1 MKKNCKVEY
10 KVVPNNSLETTRNF
24 LIANKVINSFNAIL
38 DLNNFR
44 LAVSE
49 LTENARKLGYFPN
62 RIIKEEQNGRKA
74 VFDIPSFKKIDG
86 IKAQQEK
93 IANRQP
99 TLFQLPENQVN
110 YVLKSANAL
119 QSDKVRNPKN
129 NLQGFY
135 NDLQKQGVPNQQIDL
150 IKSLN
155 PEGKTKE
162 ELLTELLA
170 NYSYTVEINT
180 AKDKSPIQKGGY
192 WDRNEN
198 YIEGYDELVKDFDG
212 RSIDDESR
220 NFWFTDN
227 FNHHFTRD
235 GEKYFK
241 NGKEIRKSLWLAEKK
256 SIDKHLKAEIDYLQN
271 PTPSQIYSNLTVPG
285 GTAYTEN
292 EISTPLITPSIKG
305 HAQFSTD
312 NGLMW
317 SRTDER
323 VQYQENETD
332 KLLKIMEN
340 SGILE
345 IKCS

>member
-10 KVVPNNSLETTRNF
+10 KEVPNNSLETTRNF
-24 LIANKVINSFNAIL
+24 LIANQVIDRFNSIIN
-38 DLNNFR
+38 LNNFR
-44 LAVSE
+44 LAVTE

-62 RIIKEEQNGRKA
+62 RIIREEQNGRKA

-135 NDLQKQGVPNQQIDL
+135 NDLQKQGVTNQQIEI

-180 AKDKSPIQKGGY
+180 AKENAKTFNKIQ
-192 WDRNEN
+192 
-198 YIEGYDELVKDFDG
+198 GYDAENVDVNSL
-212 RSIDDESR
+212 RIEESD
-220 NFWFTDN
+220 WGGSYIIVD
-227 FNHHFTRD
+227 
-235 GEKYFK
+235 K
-241 NGKEIRKSLWLAEKK
+241 NGKHLTPLEYTKEEAEEILAG
-256 SIDKHLKAEIDYLQN
+256 IGNVNTQY
-271 PTPSQIYSNLTVPG
+271 YSNLTVPG
-285 GTAYTEN
+285 GTAYIES
-292 EISTPLITPSIKG
+292 EIAIPDI
-305 HAQFSTD
+305 FFTD
-312 NGLMW
+312 NEVESLIN
-317 SRTDER
+317 TKIE
-323 VQYQENETD
+323 E
-332 KLLKIMEN
+332 LKK
-340 SGILE
+340 SGDLE
-345 IKCS
+345 IEC